1 MKGYAVSYG
10 YMGYIGNGHYMLFAT
25 EEEYREWFLENN

>member
-1 MKGYAVSYG
+1 MKGYAVSCG

-25 EEEYREWFLENN
+25 EGDYIEYLKGGD